1 MAENGKQIR
10 PGFTITAPV
19 TRQVSISDA
28 KKYRDWGRYGGYAC
42 LGFLAVGFVCAVRI
56 NADTL
61 PVWATYDIL
70 VLTTHLPLLN
80 FAIPG
85 ITSIMLTEMAKV
97 FRLSF
102 IPLDEWLVDGHDVGK
117 GDQPL
122 NN

>member
-1 MAENGKQIR
+1 M
-10 PGFTITAPV
+10 
-19 TRQVSISDA
+19 SISDA